1 VQAQE
6 AERRRVADELHDL
19 IGQNLTALGIDL
31 QALKHRLQSGGD
43 LIAGPRLDAMAS
55 LVETTIDAIR
65 GVMTDLRPAALEE
78 FGLVPALRWH
88 ASLFSERTGIKV
100 TTRAT
105 GPAVRLSRDAELA
118 VFRIVQET
126 LTNVAKHSGAANVK
140 IAIDYGDGVSLTV
153 QDDGRGFTE
162 AAGARSAKLGGF
174 GLTTMRERAEA
185 YGGRLRVESSGRG
198 TRVVVEMPK
207 ERNAD

>member
-55 LVETTIDAIR
+55 LVETTIDSIR
-65 GVMTDLRPAALEE
+65 GVMTELRPAALEE
-78 FGLVPALRWH
+78 FGLLPALRWH
-88 ASLFSERTGIKV
+88 ASVFAERTGIKV
-100 TTRAT
+100 TTQAT

-140 IAIDYGDGVSLTV
+140 LVIRYADGLSLSV
-153 QDDGRGFTE
+153 EDDGRGFSET
-162 AAGARSAKLGGF
+162 AGAGGAKRGGF

-185 YGGRLRVESSGRG
+185 YGGRLRIEFPGRG

-207 ERNAD
+207 EGNAD